1 MKPLTKEDISEE
13 EIVRL
18 CDKFDIWEIDKAN
31 IGGEFQ
37 RELNKIFEKGKQQ
50 EREKWQSA
58 VEMLKEELRIV
69 VNWLEDF
76 VLDMGKDETTNWKQH
91 IRIHRREINKRFKKC
106 FPVFQKQLE
115 KEGENE

>member
-1 MKPLTKEDISEE
+1 MKPLTQEE
-13 EIVRL
+13 VWY
-18 CDKFDIWEIDKAN
+18 DDM
-31 IGGEFQ
+31 
-37 RELNKIFEKGKQQ
+37 FEYGSVK
-50 EREKWQSA
+50 SA

-76 VLDMGKDETTNWKQH
+76 ALHMGKDETTNWKQH

-115 KEGENE
+115 KEGKK